1 MPHRLSCTHQR
12 GDQERRWG
20 EEERD
25 KISTSSSSFAFL
37 LPSRRIWEKQDIIS
51 RGTTRKRRRRMTV
64 DRSSLLP
71 LGKGGGRRGRTS
83 DQAGEE
89 EEEEEEHHVRE
100 EKEEEE
106 EEGRAGSPREEEEE
120 AKCGRKRR
128 GRRGATTYRFCALE
142 RTGGAPCVPFGA
154 ARVFPRSTDKVLRG
168 RFRERE
174 SKCVQRYVAYVCE
187 GRTFVLTCPY

>member
-1 MPHRLSCTHQR
+1 
-12 GDQERRWG
+12 
-20 EEERD
+20 
-25 KISTSSSSFAFL
+25 
-37 LPSRRIWEKQDIIS
+37 
-51 RGTTRKRRRRMTV
+51 MTV